1 MKSKIVIISLVVIAA
16 LVIVAAPSAAAAT
29 GVAGGA
35 AQEVE
40 VPTLTEVIALIA
52 SGVVVGPAI
61 SFMFE
66 KFAIF
71 QKLTPG
77 ARWWIVF
84 VASVGL
90 PVAAQALI
98 QYVPAETW
106 ASLQPYWKALALGFA
121 GWVTGQVAHAKLNSA
136 RARSL

>member
-1 MKSKIVIISLVVIAA
+1 MKSKLLVIFFVIAA
-16 LVIVAAPSAAAAT
+16 ALTIAAAPAA
-29 GVAGGA
+29 GEA
-35 AQEVE
+35 AQGLE

-52 SGVVVGPAI
+52 SGVVIGPAI